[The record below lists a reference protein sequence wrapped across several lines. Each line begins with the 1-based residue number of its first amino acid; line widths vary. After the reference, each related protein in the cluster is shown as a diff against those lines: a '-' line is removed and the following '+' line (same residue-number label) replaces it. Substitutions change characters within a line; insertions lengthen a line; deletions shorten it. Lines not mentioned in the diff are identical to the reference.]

1 MIPLKEWELS
11 LLRRI
16 EDKNTTD
23 YSIREIEGEYYIKQD
38 DLFSLIDETEDY
50 RDNAEQEL
58 KEITIKLDNT
68 PIIEDN
74 NSFYRNTI
82 RNLNELHIKY
92 EELESK
98 YKDLEEENRILR
110 DKAIMYCNEDMLD
123 RLNMEGVEL

>member
-16 EDKNTTD
+16 EDKNVTD

-50 RDNAEQEL
+50 RDYAEQEL

-82 RNLNELHIKY
+82 RSLNELHIKY

>member
-82 RNLNELHIKY
+82 RSLNELHIKY

>member
-16 EDKNTTD
+16 EDKNVTD

-82 RNLNELHIKY
+82 RSLNELHIKY

-98 YKDLEEENRILR
+98 YKDLEEENKILR
-110 DKAIMYCNEDMLD
+110 NETIKYCNEDDLD

>member
-98 YKDLEEENRILR
+98 YKDLKEENEIL
-110 DKAIMYCNEDMLD
+110 KNKTIKYCNEDDLD